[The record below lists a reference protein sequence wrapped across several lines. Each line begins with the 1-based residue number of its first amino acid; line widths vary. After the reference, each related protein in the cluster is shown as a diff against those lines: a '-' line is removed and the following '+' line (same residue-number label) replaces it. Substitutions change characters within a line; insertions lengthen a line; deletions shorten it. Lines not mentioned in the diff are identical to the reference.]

1 MQFDKLRQHDL
12 DEKRRDEAENRER
25 RKDAKKLKERK
36 ENDIPAAFKNE
47 QDDQEPAK
55 KRSKLV
61 LPEPQI
67 TDMEMEQIVKLGK
80 ASEAARE
87 NVTQEAGEGGSTRA
101 SDALLADYAVTPS
114 NASLRTPRTP
124 MAQQDRVLQEAQNI
138 MALTNVDTPLKGG
151 ENVMLQ
157 EAGGDFSAVAPTPQ
171 AIATPNTV
179 LTTPYRT
186 R

>member
-1 MQFDKLRQHDL
+1 MRFCAVITNHTSCQTLSLF
-12 DEKRRDEAENRER
+12 
-25 RKDAKKLKERK
+25 
-36 ENDIPAAFKNE
+36 
-47 QDDQEPAK
+47 QEPAK

-67 TDMEMEQIVKLGK
+67 SDMEMEQIVKLGK

-87 NVTQEAGEGGSTRA
+87 NVAAGGEGGDGSTRA

-124 MAQQDRVLQEAQNI
+124 MPQTDRVLQEAQNI

-151 ENVMLQ
+151 ENAVLPDVPDFDGTAPRPQ
-157 EAGGDFSAVAPTPQ
+157 VRNGHDFSMKI
-171 AIATPNTV
+171 AIQ
-179 LTTPYRT
+179 LRSF
-186 R
+186 